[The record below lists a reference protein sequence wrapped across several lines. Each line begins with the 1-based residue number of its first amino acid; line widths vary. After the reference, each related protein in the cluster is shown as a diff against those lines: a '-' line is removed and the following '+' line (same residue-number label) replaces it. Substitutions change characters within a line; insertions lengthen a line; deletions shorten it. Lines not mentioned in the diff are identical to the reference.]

1 MSASYET
8 LLSLLTT
15 PLLNGDSPGVV
26 LVLIFV
32 HFTEYIIC
40 KSPTTVA
47 MKFTRCSEKSQ
58 SYLKYTTHLQHSFF
72 LLIKQAAVYIVA
84 VAASIKWSIQTFPFL
99 PNPGPYWHTR
109 WIYLTQKTSN
119 WSWKRLLKLP
129 TKFTI
134 ITTISFHLQN
144 LFVITTTSFQ
154 PFN

>member
-84 VAASIKWSIQTFPFL
+84 VAASIK
-99 PNPGPYWHTR
+99 
-109 WIYLTQKTSN
+109 
-119 WSWKRLLKLP
+119 
-129 TKFTI
+129 
-134 ITTISFHLQN
+134 
-144 LFVITTTSFQ
+144 
-154 PFN
+154 